1 MRISR
6 ALEQAFSLAVN
17 EARRRRHEFLS
28 IEHIFFALLHDP
40 QIAAILKHCGGD
52 VAMLKRD
59 MEHYLD
65 VKVERLPEGVEKTLQ
80 QTLGFQR
87 VVQRAAAHVQSAGK
101 EEIDVE
107 NIFVALFREPESHA
121 AFLLAQQ
128 GVSRLDVVSYLSHGI
143 SKIGLPNDARE
154 PAGESEETEADE
166 AGAPRPNKK
175 PLQAFTVNLVEQAAQ
190 GKIDPLI
197 GREKEIERTIRVLC
211 RRRKNNPV
219 FVGDAGVGKTA
230 LAEGFALKVHR
241 GEVPDKL
248 KGLNVYALDMGALL
262 AGTRFR
268 GDFEQRLKDV
278 LGALK
283 KEPGAILFIDEIH
296 TVVGAG
302 ATSGGSL
309 DASNILKPALASGE
323 LRDRKSVV

>member
-65 VKVERLPEGVEKTLQ
+65 QKVERLPEGVEKTLQ

-107 NIFVALFREPESHA
+107 NILVALFREPESHA

-128 GVSRLDVVSYLSHGI
+128 GVTRLDVVSYLSHGI
-143 SKIGLPNDARE
+143 SKTGQATDSPDNGNAE
-154 PAGESEETEADE
+154 GEEADADE
-166 AGAPRPNKK
+166 AGA
-175 PLQAFTVNLVEQAAQ
+175 V
-190 GKIDPLI
+190 
-197 GREKEIERTIRVLC
+197 
-211 RRRKNNPV
+211 
-219 FVGDAGVGKTA
+219 
-230 LAEGFALKVHR
+230 
-241 GEVPDKL
+241 
-248 KGLNVYALDMGALL
+248 
-262 AGTRFR
+262 
-268 GDFEQRLKDV
+268 
-278 LGALK
+278 
-283 KEPGAILFIDEIH
+283 
-296 TVVGAG
+296 
-302 ATSGGSL
+302 
-309 DASNILKPALASGE
+309 
-323 LRDRKSVV
+323 

>member
-52 VAMLKRD
+52 VATLKRD

-128 GVSRLDVVSYLSHGI
+128 GVSRLDVVSYLSHGV

-190 GKIDPLI
+190 G
-197 GREKEIERTIRVLC
+197 
-211 RRRKNNPV
+211 
-219 FVGDAGVGKTA
+219 
-230 LAEGFALKVHR
+230 
-241 GEVPDKL
+241 
-248 KGLNVYALDMGALL
+248 
-262 AGTRFR
+262 
-268 GDFEQRLKDV
+268 
-278 LGALK
+278 
-283 KEPGAILFIDEIH
+283 
-296 TVVGAG
+296 
-302 ATSGGSL
+302 
-309 DASNILKPALASGE
+309 
-323 LRDRKSVV
+323 